1 MKRIQIGIRPLDERT
16 GGFTAGGVYVLAGAP
31 GSGKLGAL
39 LQFLHTGLDTGDRVA
54 LLTAMA
60 PEQVIEQAQHF
71 GFDLQTPWEDGRLRL
86 LGFADD
92 FDRRL
97 LSAAEPAQAFDE
109 LSDLV
114 GRDVARVGVDPGKP
128 LWETRA
134 GTSLA
139 SRFVAWAE
147 STKAT
152 LLVTIASDLSD
163 TLSPSTEWV
172 LQSATGVLKIE
183 RLPSGLRQLWVR
195 RLSPPIDHQGAISL
209 EVVPG
214 KGLCE
219 PTGRFD
225 RRRTDTPIGSERRL
239 LLLTLTTAPEE
250 LLAWA
255 RTRYDTVELAEPLQL
270 VSQLQEGEEYG
281 VVLVYLDRDGCRE
294 AAETCRA
301 IRPLTGAPIVLA
313 TDDRL
318 RATDR
323 TQALDAGANDFLSDN
338 FSFVELASRIDRAM
352 QAASGLPQARRREKE
367 AVTVPEGV
375 LDADEFDRRIGD
387 RLRESQAIPFAMIQ
401 IRCGAAVG
409 RILGE
414 VLVKQ
419 VRDAGDCVGKTP
431 DGFGV
436 VLHGARP
443 KQAEAY
449 LSRVRQAL
457 AQLVD
462 QPSAFDV
469 TVMSSATDGNAI
481 VKALSAAAA

>member
-1 MKRIQIGIRPLDERT
+1 MKRIETGIRPLDERT
-16 GGFTAGGVYVLAGAP
+16 GGLRAGGVYVLAGAP
-31 GSGKLGAL
+31 GSGKLDTV
-39 LQFLHTGLDTGDRVA
+39 LQVLHTGLDKGDRAA
-54 LLTAMA
+54 LLTTMA
-60 PEQVIEQAQHF
+60 PEQVIEQAQHL
-71 GFDLQTPWEDGRLRL
+71 GFDFRTPWEDGRLRL
-86 LGFADD
+86 LGFVDD

-114 GRDVARVGVDPGKP
+114 GRDVACVGVDPGKP

-139 SRFVAWAE
+139 SRFVGWAQ

-163 TLSPSTEWV
+163 TLSPATEWV

-183 RLPSGLRQLWVR
+183 RLPSGLRQLSVR

-219 PTGRFD
+219 PLGRFD

-239 LLLTLTTAPEE
+239 LLLTLAQAPEE

-255 RTRYDTVELAEPLQL
+255 RNRYDTVELSEPLEL
-270 VSQLQEGEEYG
+270 VSRLQEGEEYG
-281 VVLVYLDRDGCRE
+281 VILVYLDRGSSRN

-301 IRPLTGAPIVLA
+301 VRPLTGAPIVLA

-338 FSFVELASRIDRAM
+338 FSLVELASRIDRVLRAT
-352 QAASGLPQARRREKE
+352 SGLPGLRRQEGP
-367 AVTVPEGV
+367 AFAMPEGV
-375 LDADEFDRRIGD
+375 LDIEEFARCVGD
-387 RLRESQAIPFAMIQ
+387 RLSGPQAMPFAMIQ
-401 IRCGAAVG
+401 IRCIASESRV
-409 RILGE
+409 LGE
-414 VLVKQ
+414 VLARQ
-419 VRDAGDCVGKTP
+419 VRDAGDCVGRTQ
-431 DGFGV
+431 DGFAV

-443 KQAEAY
+443 KQADAY
-449 LSRVRQAL
+449 LGRVREAL
-457 AQLVD
+457 NRLGSQSSDLRAHVL
-462 QPSAFDV
+462 
-469 TVMSSATDGNAI
+469 SSATDGEAI
-481 VKALSAAAA
+481 LKALHAAAA

>member
-1 MKRIQIGIRPLDERT
+1 MKRIETGIRPLDERT
-16 GGFTAGGVYVLAGAP
+16 GGLRAGGVYVLAGAP
-31 GSGKLGAL
+31 GSGKLDTV
-39 LQFLHTGLDTGDRVA
+39 LQVLHTGLEKGDRVA
-54 LLTAMA
+54 LLTTMA
-60 PEQVIEQAQHF
+60 PEQVIEQAQHL
-71 GFDLQTPWEDGRLRL
+71 GFDFRTPWEDGRLRL
-86 LGFADD
+86 LGFVDD

-114 GRDVARVGVDPGKP
+114 GRDVACVGVDPGKP

-139 SRFVAWAE
+139 SRFVGWAQ

-163 TLSPSTEWV
+163 TLSPATEWV

-183 RLPSGLRQLWVR
+183 RLPSGLRQLSVR

-219 PTGRFD
+219 PAGRFD

-239 LLLTLTTAPEE
+239 LLLALASAPEE
-250 LLAWA
+250 VLMWA
-255 RTRYDTVELAEPLQL
+255 RSRYDAIELDEPLEV
-270 VSQLQEGEEYG
+270 VSRLQEGEEYG
-281 VVLVYLDRDGCRE
+281 VVLVYLDRDSSRE

-338 FSFVELASRIDRAM
+338 FSLVELASRIDRAL
-352 QAASGLPQARRREKE
+352 QATSGPSQARRRED
-367 AVTVPEGV
+367 ASATIPEGV
-375 LDADEFDRRIGD
+375 LDAEEFARRMDD
-387 RLRESQAIPFAMIQ
+387 RLRESQAMPFAMIQ
-401 IRCGAAVG
+401 IHCGAAESRV
-409 RILGE
+409 LGE
-414 VLVKQ
+414 MLAKQ
-419 VRDAGDCVGKTP
+419 VRDAGDCVGRTAG
-431 DGFGV
+431 GFAV

-443 KQAEAY
+443 RQAEAY
-449 LSRVRQAL
+449 VRRVREAL
-457 AQLVD
+457 HQILD
-462 QPSAFDV
+462 QPSDFGV
-469 TVMSSATDGNAI
+469 IVLSSATDGDAI
-481 VKALSAAAA
+481 LKALHAAAA